1 MYCISLKASLHP
13 NTGHHSGD
21 CNCRF
26 AMVSKISPD
35 FVERITIFIK
45 SWIVMFACSSQISPD
60 SGICGNISLGPRY
73 LSALFCVIH
82 CGLLTPAYPA
92 KAKESRWFP
101 WRGSVAPSLLRAS
114 IAGDMCL
121 EAESWVATKTI
132 LLCREQRHKMQR
144 GEIS

>member
-1 MYCISLKASLHP
+1 MLQNIL
-13 NTGHHSGD
+13 TGD
-21 CNCRF
+21 CNGRF

-35 FVERITIFIK
+35 LFWEDYNDSYSLESLCFLAHLRVVPIYWLI
-45 SWIVMFACSSQISPD
+45 D

-132 LLCREQRHKMQR
+132 LLCREQRHQMQK
-144 GEIS
+144 GEISWKWE